1 MYDKCV
7 ESFFGKIFGLKC
19 RYPGAGP
26 GFSDMPRL
34 NHNKMEHVP
43 SMERTALENKVSQN
57 RGECV
62 SRIPSESD
70 VACCHLLLCFHR
82 DLYREYELGTLVGMV
97 CMYPSIC
104 I

>member
-34 NHNKMEHVP
+34 NDKNVY
-43 SMERTALENKVSQN
+43 V
-57 RGECV
+57 
-62 SRIPSESD
+62 
-70 VACCHLLLCFHR
+70 
-82 DLYREYELGTLVGMV
+82 
-97 CMYPSIC
+97 
-104 I
+104 